1 MKSNTALRM
10 KQAME
15 LNSIN
20 QAELVKRTGISKGAL
35 SSYLS
40 GRYIPKQNNTYL
52 IAKALNVSAAWL
64 MGADVPMEKELSKDT
79 PSIEPFSPGRYRIPI
94 VGRIAAGLP
103 IYNGGEIEGYID
115 YDKDPGKHVFA
126 LRIHG
131 HSMEPRIMSG
141 DLVIIDEEAGWEDG
155 DIVAVTVNGDDGTC
169 KRIKR
174 YSDSI
179 ALIPINP
186 DFDPQVYSSKQIQ
199 DLPVTVV
206 GKVIELRA
214 RF

>member
-1 MKSNTALRM
+1 MTENT
-10 KQAME
+10 
-15 LNSIN
+15 LNKII
-20 QAELVKRTGISKGAL
+20 AENISKQLEIHNKTQSDLAEHM
-35 SSYLS
+35 
-40 GRYIPKQNNTYL
+40 
-52 IAKALNVSAAWL
+52 NVSQATVSNWCKGIKVPRMSKIDMICDYFSISRSEL
-64 MGADVPMEKELSKDT
+64 MNTSSHSS
-79 PSIEPFSPGRYRIPI
+79 SIEPFSPGRYRIPI